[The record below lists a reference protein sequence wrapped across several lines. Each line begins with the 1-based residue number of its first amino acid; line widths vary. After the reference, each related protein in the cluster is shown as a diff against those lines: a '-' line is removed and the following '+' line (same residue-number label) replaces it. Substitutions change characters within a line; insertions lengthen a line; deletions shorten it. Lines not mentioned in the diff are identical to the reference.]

1 VIRSDEQRLED
12 ILEFADKLER
22 YVLKGYDEFC
32 SEFGTGLAVE
42 RLLELIGEASSHLSD
57 DFKESIPEV
66 PWREIAGM
74 RTLLAHAYH
83 RIDFAIVWTT
93 ATNSVPELARH
104 IRAK

>member
-1 VIRSDEQRLED
+1 VIRSDEQRVAD

-42 RLLELIGEASSHLSD
+42 RLLELIGEATSHLSD
-57 DFKESIPEV
+57 EYKQSI
-66 PWREIAGM
+66 
-74 RTLLAHAYH
+74 
-83 RIDFAIVWTT
+83 
-93 ATNSVPELARH
+93 PELARY

>member
-1 VIRSDEQRLED
+1 MIRSDEQRVAD

-32 SEFGTGLAVE
+32 SEFGTGLAIE
-42 RLLELIGEASSHLSD
+42 RLLELIGEATSHLSD
-57 DFKESIPEV
+57 DYKQSVPEV
-66 PWREIAGM
+66 PWKEIAGM

-93 ATNSVPELARH
+93 ATNSVPELARY

>member
-1 VIRSDEQRLED
+1 MIRSDEQRLED

>member
-1 VIRSDEQRLED
+1 MIRSDEQRLED

-22 YVLKGYDEFC
+22 SVLKGYDEFC

>member
-1 VIRSDEQRLED
+1 MIRSDEQRVAD

-22 YVLKGYDEFC
+22 YVFKGFDEFC
-32 SEFGTGLAVE
+32 SEFGTGLAIE
-42 RLLELIGEASSHLSD
+42 RLLELIGEASSRLSD
-57 DFKESIPEV
+57 EYKESMPEV

-93 ATNSVPELARH
+93 AINSVPELARY

>member
-1 VIRSDEQRLED
+1 
-12 ILEFADKLER
+12 
-22 YVLKGYDEFC
+22 
-32 SEFGTGLAVE
+32 
-42 RLLELIGEASSHLSD
+42 
-57 DFKESIPEV
+57 
-66 PWREIAGM
+66 M

>member
-1 VIRSDEQRLED
+1 VIRSDEQRVAD

-22 YVLKGYDEFC
+22 YVLKGFEEFC
-32 SEFGTGLAVE
+32 SEFGTGLAIE
-42 RLLELIGEASSHLSD
+42 RLLELIGEASSRLSD
-57 DFKESIPEV
+57 EYKESMPEV

-93 ATNSVPELARH
+93 ATNSVPELARY